1 MKKKK
6 RKGKFL
12 LRYILTFLCT
22 GAVCMLLLFLASCF
36 PQAYIQAGSEKSAEY
51 FMEQELFPCLE
62 KGKQNTKYDNYA
74 DCLLF
79 HIAYQMDAK
88 KPFSSMIKA
97 VYYDYSRERVNDD
110 YYASVFQGKR
120 ANTTYFRYWHGAVCL
135 IRPLLC
141 IWGAEEIRMASGIC
155 LLVLNGILGIL
166 LWKKKQRELLGLYS
180 FSLLLIKI
188 WVAVFSI
195 EYIMAFILMTAMLI
209 CFVVYEGAEK
219 EKIFQLSIISGV
231 LTCFF
236 DFLTVETVT
245 ITVPLLFLF
254 VIKQNGGK
262 LGAWKKEFGF
272 MMASCFFWIFSYGG
286 MFLGKWLLAAKLMGS
301 RVFGEVFDT
310 AGYRIAH
317 GGNTGMFSRLYHAA
331 AYNISCLLGT
341 GEISVWAIVVCLA
354 VMGILFR
361 KGGTFRRLL
370 LCLGMVPYLRYLVLS
385 GHSMEHYFFTYRA
398 QMITIMSVGMIVL
411 HKGKTALKERKHI

>member
-1 MKKKK
+1 MKKKE
-6 RKGKFL
+6 RKSMFL
-12 LRYILTFLCT
+12 LRCILTFLCT

-62 KGKQNTKYDNYA
+62 QEKPNTKYDNYA
-74 DCLLF
+74 DCFLF
-79 HIAYQMDAK
+79 HIAYQIDAK

-97 VYYDYSRERVNDD
+97 VYYDYPQGRVNDD

-135 IRPLLC
+135 LRPLLC
-141 IWGAEEIRMASGIC
+141 IWGVEEIRMALGIC
-155 LLVLNGILGIL
+155 LFLLNAALGIL
-166 LWKKKQRELLGLYS
+166 LWGRKQRELFCLYFS
-180 FSLLLIKI
+180 SLLLIKI

-209 CFVVYEGAEK
+209 CFVVHERAEK

-254 VIKQNGGK
+254 VMKQNAGR

-272 MMASCFFWIFSYGG
+272 MMASCFSWGLSYGG
-286 MFLGKWLLAAKLMGS
+286 MFLGKWLLAISLMGN
-301 RVFGEVFDT
+301 RVFGQVLDA
-310 AGYRIAH
+310 AGYRVAH
-317 GGNTGMFSRLYHAA
+317 GGSEGMLSGLYHAA
-331 AYNISCLLGT
+331 AYNISCLLGI
-341 GEISVWAIVVCLA
+341 GEISVWAIGICLA
-354 VMGILFR
+354 VLVILFW
-361 KGGTFRRLL
+361 KGGTFGRLL
-370 LCLGMVPYLRYLVLS
+370 LCLGTVPYLRYLLLS
-385 GHSMEHYFFTYRA
+385 GHSVEHYFFTYRA
-398 QMITIMSVGMIVL
+398 QIVTIMAVGMIVW
-411 HKGKTALKERKHI
+411 HKGKKVLKEREHI